1 MTISEKEKVAK
12 NISTINQIGNN
23 DLGNSVKKRMEN
35 NIKGAVLGG
44 GIGVVLGI
52 AMRKN
57 LIVSGM
63 IGLIIGRLI
72 LVKKW

>member
-1 MTISEKEKVAK
+1 MTSAEEKKVTE
-12 NISTINQIGNN
+12 NINTINQIGNN
-23 DLGNSVKKRMEN
+23 DLGSNVKKRMEN
-35 NIKGAVLGG
+35 NMKGAILGG
-44 GIGVVLGI
+44 GLGIVLGI

-72 LVKKW
+72 LVKK